1 MREEIRGVV
10 AARRCSD
17 GAKNFQG
24 GVIFS
29 GAYFNPSNT
38 TR

>member
-10 AARRCSD
+10 AARRQSD
-17 GAKNFQG
+17 GAKNFHR

-29 GAYFNPSNT
+29 DAYFNRPNV